1 MADAA
6 AQAEQQQPKKSPKLV
21 LIVVAALM
29 LIEGVAVVVVMK
41 LTSGGRDAHAN
52 IVGKDE
58 ADAESFA
65 EVQLLAGRFQNM
77 TTGRV
82 WDWEVELHLKVRNKN
97 MDRVRRTLDNRS
109 AEIRAGIATIIR
121 RAPHTQLKEPE
132 RRSIT
137 RQVHAL
143 MDEVLGLDP
152 LGESYIGEVLVPV
165 LDGYPADF

>member
-1 MADAA
+1 MPDAA
-6 AQAEQQQPKKSPKLV
+6 AQTDQQPPRKSGKLV

-29 LIEGVAVVVVMK
+29 LVEGVAVVVIMK
-41 LTSGGRDAHAN
+41 LTSGGRDAQAT
-52 IVGKDE
+52 IVGRDE
-58 ADAESFA
+58 ADAEAFA
-65 EVQLLAGRFQNM
+65 EIQLLAGRFQNM

-97 MDRVRRTLDNRS
+97 MDRVRRTLDSRS
-109 AEIRAGIATIIR
+109 AEIRAGIATIVR

-137 RQVHAL
+137 RQVHAM

-152 LGESYIGEVLVPV
+152 LGESYVGEVLIPV

>member
-6 AQAEQQQPKKSPKLV
+6 PQPEQQQPKKSGKLL
-21 LIVVAALM
+21 LIVVAAIM
-29 LIEGVAVVVVMK
+29 LVEGVAVVVIMK
-41 LTSGGRDAHAN
+41 LTSGGRGAQAE
-52 IVGKDE
+52 IVGRDE
-58 ADAESFA
+58 ADAEAFS

-97 MDRVRRTLDNRS
+97 MERVQRSLDQRS
-109 AEIRAGIATIIR
+109 AEIRAGIATIVR

-137 RQVHAL
+137 RQVHAM
-143 MDEVLGLDP
+143 MDEVLGTDP

-165 LDGYPADF
+165 CDGYPADF